1 VKSSAISVIRVKRC
15 VIYRP
20 LAAILALLVV
30 QMFSG
35 FLSDV
40 GIQADQASAAS
51 LGPSKAIIRNAC
63 IGSKCYTGDTIQLE
77 ADAVQAYL
85 GLHNLPA
92 GDAQIIYD
100 YGRADLRD
108 AVRGMIFNIL
118 LGIIN
123 KPASERT
130 PHETALYAWL
140 QGLVWQ
146 NQIQQFALAR
156 YWFLVWEQS
165 PCFFSLDP
173 VIASA
178 YGLSYDG
185 SFFCEKQ
192 FKDLDFI
199 LRTDIHLPNPSYFY
213 ALGLKLSYGKPALEF
228 SNFGSLVADTAI
240 NVAAVTGITAGI
252 AALASAGLP
261 SLLSKSLSLALAASN
276 GTTAG
281 VIKSAAYA
289 LSAAAMGALAPAQI
303 DGGAITTV
311 LIGVA
316 LGVAARVG
324 FYSPI
329 NKADVSTELDNT
341 LKQVTDTPPDLNAF
355 ANNSI
360 GMYKLQAT
368 LVAQTEP
375 DVPGNGKCT
384 QGLGPVVCTD
394 LPVHSDRD
402 LNFAIQK
409 SNDTKTLV
417 SDTLAYEDWNG
428 SDWSAQTWRGW
439 FVQSCKSGDNCTQAG
454 SINANLRTWTGR
466 G

>member
-1 VKSSAISVIRVKRC
+1 VKRSAISIIRVKRC
-15 VIYRP
+15 FIYRP
-20 LAAILALLVV
+20 LAAILVVLVV
-30 QMFSG
+30 PMFSG
-35 FLSDV
+35 FLGNA
-40 GIQADQASAAS
+40 GIRTFQASAAVI
-51 LGPSKAIIRNAC
+51 GPSRAIIRNAC

-85 GLHNLPA
+85 GLHKLPA
-92 GDAQIIYD
+92 SDAQIIYD

-146 NQIQQFALAR
+146 NEIQQAALAR
-156 YWFLVWEQS
+156 YWFLIWEQG

-178 YGLSYDG
+178 YKLSYDG
-185 SFFCEKQ
+185 SFLCEKQ
-192 FKDLDFI
+192 FKDLYFF
-199 LRTDIHLPNPSYFY
+199 LRSAPNLPGASYFY

-228 SNFGSLVADTAI
+228 SYFGSLVADMAT

-252 AALASAGLP
+252 AAAASAGLAA
-261 SLLSKSLSLALAASN
+261 LLSESLSLALAASD
-276 GTTAG
+276 GTAAG
-281 VIKSAAYA
+281 AVKSAAYA
-289 LSAAAMGALAPAQI
+289 LSTAAMSALASAQI
-303 DGGAITTV
+303 DGGAKNTV
-311 LIGVA
+311 LIGAA
-316 LGVAARVG
+316 LGVAAQLTN
-324 FYSPI
+324 YSTQNTDI
-329 NKADVSTELDNT
+329 VSTDLNNN

-355 ANNSI
+355 ATSGL

-368 LVAQTEP
+368 LVAQTLP
-375 DVPGNGKCT
+375 DLPGSGKCT
-384 QGLGPVVCTD
+384 QGLGPVICTD

-409 SNDTKTLV
+409 SGDTKTLV
-417 SDTLAYEDWNG
+417 SDTLAYQDWNG
-428 SDWSAQTWRGW
+428 SEWSAQTSGGW

-454 SINANLRTWTGR
+454 SVNANLRYVGGR